1 MKNTRSILMVLIF
14 AIVPVALF
22 AQDIQTTSVNVDD
35 AIQIEGTHQGS
46 DGVVADDFEF
56 SPNDKG
62 SVPGTTDGAIADDF
76 EVSPND
82 KGSVPDPSIDS
93 AVTDKKVTPSVIYE
107 GGFEVSPKI
116 PTTITNGSGDEDDEA
131 YKAKMKA
138 LKETELSAKSYDGAV
153 VTEYDIYIGGEVAP
167 EVRSAITNLEVKPTE
182 IFSPVFFGVENFVV
196 NSEIVD
202 GKVIYN
208 LEVEDAS
215 KPIFKENEVLQ
226 PIFDLRVDQ
235 PVEFKLR
242 NKEIIVNNE
251 QIIKYGKIVKENEIM
266 PPVKIE
272 VHSTITD
279 GKVYDLTVAPGLESA
294 EFKFMYGEKEVMM
307 PIYSDFKVEDKKL
320 HLLNNEEVHD
330 LKVLPQ
336 EIYSGVNDLVVKNPK
351 VVIKEF
357 SLKVEDEKPIYDL
370 RVEESFKLFWL
381 FSKKIQS
388 RYIISSEDG
397 TVIKK
402 KKPWYTFLGSTD
414 EDDDDIVFL
423 RPE

>member
-1 MKNTRSILMVLIF
+1 MKSVLSIFIF
-14 AIVPVALF
+14 SAIPVALF
-22 AQDIQTTSVNVDD
+22 AQGIQTTAVNTVDTV
-35 AIQIEGTHQGS
+35 QIEGTQGS

-62 SVPGTTDGAIADDF
+62 FVPGTDGAIADDF

-82 KGSVPDPSIDS
+82 KGSVSGI
-93 AVTDKKVTPSVIYE
+93 TDKKVTPSVISE
-107 GGFEVSPKI
+107 DGFEVSTKI

-138 LKETELSAKSYDGAV
+138 LENTESSAKSYGGAV
-153 VTEYDIYIGGEVAP
+153 VTEYDVYIGENATP
-167 EVRSAITNLEVKPTE
+167 EVYSAITNLEVKPTE
-182 IFSPVFFGVENFVV
+182 IFSPVFSGVENLVV
-196 NSEIVD
+196 NSEVVD

-208 LEVEDAS
+208 LEVEDTS
-215 KPIFKENEVLQ
+215 KPIFKKNEVVQ
-226 PIFDLRVDQ
+226 SIFDFRVDQ
-235 PVEFKLR
+235 PVEFKLH

-251 QIIKYGKIVKENEIM
+251 QVIKYGEIVRENEVM
-266 PPVKIE
+266 PPVEIE
-272 VHSTITD
+272 IYSTITD
-279 GKVYDLTVAPGLESA
+279 GKVYDLTVVPGSESA
-294 EFKFMYGEKEVMM
+294 EFKFVYGEKEVMM
-307 PIYSDFKVEDKKL
+307 SIYSDFKVEDKKL
-320 HLLNNEEVHD
+320 HLFHNEEVHD

-336 EIYSGVNDLVVKNPK
+336 EIYFGVNDLVVKKPK
-351 VVIKEF
+351 VVIKEL
-357 SLKVEDEKPIYDL
+357 SLKIEDEKAIYDL

-388 RYIISSEDG
+388 CYIISSEDG